1 MEICGKDVQ
10 LGDYVVAMYTSGK
23 KFGGGTIRG
32 VVTKLW
38 ETPLQVQLND
48 AWCFHDNDFIV
59 ELRRPTSR
67 AVDEG
72 ESAPLQ
78 AESTLEDNPIEG
90 ADTIPPLRN

>member
-23 KFGGGTIRG
+23 KFGGGTISG

-38 ETPLQVQLND
+38 ESPLQVQLND
-48 AWCFHDNDFIV
+48 AWCFHDKDFIV
-59 ELRRPTSR
+59 ELRRPTQRS
-67 AVDEG
+67 VDEG

-78 AESTLEDNPIEG
+78 AESTPEHLPIGE
-90 ADTIPPLRN
+90 ADSSPALRN